1 MRHASLISCG
11 VLTVCCGLFSACE
24 QQNKTDDSLDPAAAQ
39 AQAEQQQALLDAQA
53 QAERVAAAYARHEQ
67 QPPQEIIWRDLA
79 PEPANQDPIEPVTYE
94 QPAEQAAPDQV
105 AQDTQNDPADPAVQT
120 VSNSDPADK
129 PMVKRVTN
137 PNQQQL
143 SLVQLHN
150 QYINAIRS
158 GNDSNL
164 SKAITAATLSAVG
177 PHGELDWSTMHALSP
192 KDQKR
197 VERYFKAV
205 SALREQALNGD
216 SMIDEQ
222 TFAGSMNEVFGEQ
235 PITIRSIELCEKVLG
250 YGVYEAFTDHTFVA
264 GRDQKLIIYVE
275 LDHFKPMPTSDGEGY
290 EVNLTQEV
298 ELYESSGFEVWNHE
312 PVPINDVSKNKRK
325 DFFVVQLVT
334 LPGKLSLGQYRL
346 KVRIL
351 DENAGTRDEVT
362 LPIQIVDDKS
372 FVRRNNQ

>member
-39 AQAEQQQALLDAQA
+39 AQAEQEQALLDAQQ
-53 QAERVAAAYARHEQ
+53 QAERVAAAYAHHEQ

-120 VSNSDPADK
+120 VSNSDPAGK

-143 SLVQLHN
+143 SLTQLHN